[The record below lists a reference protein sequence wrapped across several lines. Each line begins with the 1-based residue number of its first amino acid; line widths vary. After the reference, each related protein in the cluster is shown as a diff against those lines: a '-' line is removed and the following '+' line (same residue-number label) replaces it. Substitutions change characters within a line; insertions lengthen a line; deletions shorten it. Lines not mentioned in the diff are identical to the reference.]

1 MRKIM
6 KSLPIIVA
14 LTVMSLMLF
23 AACVQ
28 TDSEKQREASIE
40 ARTNTFAAAE
50 AAAPAPKNV
59 NFPVR
64 KVLVEYTRRG
74 DMINHPWYTYI
85 MNDLNA
91 VTHYFVSTA
100 LPVNSCAFLSS
111 TEDIDRSSNGN
122 VKMTA
127 PSLDGIYYGGSG
139 ASASCNGWIFIDAAT
154 GTMGLTFGTKIMTF
168 DSPLV
173 LETEPILI
181 RITGPEIDGGDEIP
195 GN

>member
-1 MRKIM
+1 MKAPNAVRKLLILAM
-6 KSLPIIVA
+6 LTVVA
-14 LTVMSLMLF
+14 LVLF
-23 AACVQ
+23 AGSCDTA
-28 TDSEKQREASIE
+28 SEIQREASIE
-40 ARTNTFAAAE
+40 ARTNSFAAAE
-50 AAAPAPKNV
+50 AAAPAPRTV
-59 NFPVR
+59 NFPIR

-74 DMINHPWYTYI
+74 DLSNHPWYTYI

-111 TEDIDRSSNGN
+111 TEDVYDDGTGN
-122 VKMTA
+122 LVLTA

-173 LETEPILI
+173 LETEPVLI
-181 RITGPEIDGGDEIP
+181 RIAEAEPAGG
-195 GN
+195 